1 MLTSSLPVICA
12 DDAGHLGNCVN
23 SHLAGDTFEITTD
36 GLEVCATR
44 TDSGESW
51 GMHLEIVCVSTG
63 EAPTPEE
70 NPDDVTAVAGPPAAV
85 LIDDSTENTTGS
97 MDMTIA
103 VMVQMRHSAQVP
115 FHCSWS
121 LPVAAPSLSRLSTS
135 TGAFHDREYAF
146 GSLGY
151 FTGKTFI
158 KYSNDDKLTESP
170 RLDKNQDSR
179 AIDRAHCEV
188 GKSWFVFVDW
198 PRFHT
203 VSSCRSVFPWPA
215 RHQQE

>member
-1 MLTSSLPVICA
+1 MQHAPWTCFLGCSRVLRTIQQQCACPVCMCIEKVGLCNGHDNCA
-12 DDAGHLGNCVN
+12 
-23 SHLAGDTFEITTD
+23 
-36 GLEVCATR
+36 
-44 TDSGESW
+44 
-51 GMHLEIVCVSTG
+51 
-63 EAPTPEE
+63 
-70 NPDDVTAVAGPPAAV
+70 
-85 LIDDSTENTTGS
+85 

-158 KYSNDDKLTESP
+158 KYSNDDTLTDDHS
-170 RLDKNQDSR
+170 NQDSR

>member
-1 MLTSSLPVICA
+1 MQPTRACCTRNTSLLAPVTPALSSALMDLAFPGMAAATVTISAQMVPMNSYATCPLDMLSWVQQSLANISAAMCISSVPTACA
-12 DDAGHLGNCVN
+12 LRRWA
-23 SHLAGDTFEITTD
+23 
-36 GLEVCATR
+36 CA
-44 TDSGESW
+44 
-51 GMHLEIVCVSTG
+51 
-63 EAPTPEE
+63 
-70 NPDDVTAVAGPPAAV
+70 
-85 LIDDSTENTTGS
+85 

-115 FHCSWS
+115 FQCPWS

-135 TGAFHDREYAF
+135 TSAFHDREYAF

-158 KYSNDDKLTESP
+158 KYSNDDTLT
-170 RLDKNQDSR
+170 DDDSL

-188 GKSWFVFVDW
+188 GKSWFVLVNW

-203 VSSCRSVFPWPA
+203 VSSCRSVFPLPA